1 MEPASQPDG
10 RGSSDGAR
18 PTIDPVDAAWLHR
31 RSSSGP
37 LVLGV
42 LGLLTAPILLGLLFA
57 SLGLRSGIDQIRRG
71 IRGAVPVLGVIVS
84 AIGLLVGVASAL
96 LWGALLSGVL
106 LARDAMRTAEGWR
119 GTTVEATAFP
129 AEHDGA
135 TTMLRL
141 SGEDAPQLASTDAAA
156 RSDAAARPAAVRR
169 AIVFIRL
176 GTVPSDDML
185 RELARASLRHPEV
198 PLVIVDAEHPGS
210 AVAAALMASPGF
222 VASRD
227 YFVGSDA
234 TLPTPLAAVA
244 ATPTIVLLAPDG
256 RIEHAVVGGLKAGEI
271 EKLLRG
277 DAALE
282 DEALSPKGIR

>member
-1 MEPASQPDG
+1 MDLGAQPDKPG
-10 RGSSDGAR
+10 ADDGAR
-18 PTIDPVDAAWLHR
+18 PAIDPVDAAWLHR

-71 IRGAVPVLGVIVS
+71 IRGVVPALGVIVS
-84 AIGLLVGVASAL
+84 AAGLVVGVASAL

-119 GTTVEATAFP
+119 GTAVEATPFP
-129 AEHDGA
+129 AQHDGA
-135 TTMLRL
+135 QTMLRL
-141 SGEDAPQLASTDAAA
+141 SAGNAPHSSATDTTAA
-156 RSDAAARPAAVRR
+156 DEPAAGPAHVRR
-169 AIVFIRL
+169 AIVFVRL
-176 GTVPSDDML
+176 GTAPSDDLL
-185 RELARASLRHPEV
+185 RELALASLRHPDV
-198 PLVIVDAEHPGS
+198 PLVIVDAEQPGS
-210 AVAAALMASPGF
+210 AVAEAALATPGF
-222 VASRD
+222 IASRD

-234 TLPTPLAAVA
+234 TLPTPLTAVA

-256 RIEHAVVGGLKAGEI
+256 RIEHAVIGGLKAGEI

>member
-1 MEPASQPDG
+1 MNPGVQPDNPG
-10 RGSSDGAR
+10 VDDGAR
-18 PTIDPVDAAWLHR
+18 PAIDPVDAAWLHR

-57 SLGLRSGIDQIRRG
+57 SLGLRSGIDQMRRG
-71 IRGAVPVLGVIVS
+71 IRGVVPALGVIVS
-84 AIGLLVGVASAL
+84 ATGLVVGVASAL

-119 GTTVEATAFP
+119 GTTVEATPFP
-129 AEHDGA
+129 AQHDGA
-135 TTMLRL
+135 QTMLRL
-141 SGEDAPQLASTDAAA
+141 STGTAPRSASIDPAASGEAAA
-156 RSDAAARPAAVRR
+156 GPAPVRR
-169 AIVFIRL
+169 AIIFVRL
-176 GTVPSDDML
+176 GTVPSDDLL
-185 RELARASLRHPEV
+185 RELALASMRHPEV
-198 PLVIVDAEHPGS
+198 PLVIVDSEQPGPVVAET
-210 AVAAALMASPGF
+210 ALATQGF

-227 YFVGSDA
+227 YFVGSGA
-234 TLPTPLAAVA
+234 TLPSPLAAVA

-256 RIEHAVVGGLKAGEI
+256 RIEHAVIGGLKAGEI